1 MTCAECKQPSE
12 KPLCDNCL
20 KKYIALGKIIVI
32 LNEYWKSKGVEG

>member
-20 KKYIALGKIIVI
+20 KKYIMLGKVIVKEI
-32 LNEYWKSKGVEG
+32 GKARG